1 MSISINKN
9 DGFSLLE
16 VLVAVI
22 VFSIGLLGLAALQM
36 SGLKDNQSA
45 YFRTE
50 ATVMAYDMA
59 DRMRLNRA
67 VAEAGGYNLAITD
80 NAPGGTT
87 LVDTDRATWL
97 TTIANTLPVGDGSI
111 ALTTVSGKQI
121 ITITIQWDDSRAT
134 SGSTTQSFSVSTEL

>member
-67 VAEAGGYNLAITD
+67 VAEAGGYNLAMTD

-97 TTIANTLPVGDGSI
+97 TNIANTLPVGDGSI
-111 ALTTVSGKQI
+111 ALTTASGKQI

-134 SGSTTQSFSVSTEL
+134 SGSATQSFSVSTEL